1 MIYIV
6 SVNNFIYA
14 CSNFQVFF
22 KANNSVP
29 HWNTNFQVVYIK
41 QCTYIHACLVTQL
54 YLTLCNPLDCRRPD
68 SSVYGIFQARILKGV
83 ASSFSRDLPDPGIKP
98 ASPVAPA
105 LAGGFFTTQSKSPYT
120 HKVTNAPCP
129 LELCAPFSQSH
140 RFLLWSWNQLNSGLP
155 HLGVREWSH

>member
-105 LAGGFFTTQSKSPYT
+105 LAGGFFTTEPPGKPNIQSWYVVKR
-120 HKVTNAPCP
+120 V
-129 LELCAPFSQSH
+129 
-140 RFLLWSWNQLNSGLP
+140 GLKP
-155 HLGVREWSH
+155 QCLGPNCGPITQQQCDH